1 MTMTNA
7 EWMIQNG
14 MKFSKLTWG
23 HISGRNIVYYEPI
36 ENIAAMTEPAS
47 TTKELYSEESAS
59 PKNII
64 LKWLDME
71 HVEQILDEAENKYLS
86 AVIRPFR
93 DKVKYIEKFE
103 YHFSSGDFEQISI
116 RIESNLNGGYE
127 KTFLPTF
134 IKGTMY
140 KGMKQGKHYTLEE
153 LGL

>member
-47 TTKELYSEESAS
+47 TTKELYSEESAT

-64 LKWLDME
+64 LKWLDAE
-71 HVEQILDEAENKYLS
+71 HIEPILDEAEKNYLS
-86 AVIRPFR
+86 AVIKPFR
-93 DKVKYIEKFE
+93 NNVTGIHKTRACNSTRCRIF
-103 YHFSSGDFEQISI
+103 ISVL
-116 RIESNLNGGYE
+116 EHGSCE
-127 KTFLPTF
+127 LPWF
-134 IKGTMY
+134 DDGTMY
-140 KGMKQGKHYTLEE
+140 KGMKLDREYTLEE